1 MSEVYWTIKDDA
13 FNIDFTINF
22 DFIDPAATV
31 VFLDSLRIRIEG
43 TDNFELGFETV
54 FSLKLDFLQ
63 FLNKYSAHWI

>member
-43 TDNFELGFETV
+43 MDNFELGFETV
-54 FSLKLDFLQ
+54 FS
-63 FLNKYSAHWI
+63 

>member
-1 MSEVYWTIKDDA
+1 MSWTDDPVLMSEVYWTIKDDA

-54 FSLKLDFLQ
+54 FS
-63 FLNKYSAHWI
+63 

>member
-54 FSLKLDFLQ
+54 FL
-63 FLNKYSAHWI
+63 LNLTSCNS